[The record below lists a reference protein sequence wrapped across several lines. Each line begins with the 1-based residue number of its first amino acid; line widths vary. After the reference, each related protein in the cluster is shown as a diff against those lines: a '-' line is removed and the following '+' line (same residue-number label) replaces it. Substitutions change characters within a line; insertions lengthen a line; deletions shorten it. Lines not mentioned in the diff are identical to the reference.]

1 VEATSNPYREYLE
14 QAVATQH
21 TAQDRI
27 DGYLA
32 LSMVDASL
40 RFLGRIQPRNR
51 KPSEDVASDATDTNV
66 HPIDTQSVACGYVRY
81 DAVPTESP

>member
-14 QAVATQH
+14 QAVAAQH
-21 TAQDRI
+21 TARDRI

-51 KPSEDVASDATDTNV
+51 KPSEDVASDETDTQRTPN
-66 HPIDTQSVACGYVRY
+66 
-81 DAVPTESP
+81 